1 MSDSMVPAQAGFR
14 MPAEWAAHERCF
26 MAFPCRAELW
36 GAGLADAR
44 AAYAAVA
51 HAVGEFEPVTMLVRP
66 EDKAVAAKLLSREVE
81 LWEMPLNDSWARD
94 FCPTFVTNGDGAV
107 AGVSWQFNCW
117 GENFPDYADDAKV
130 AGRVLE
136 RLGARR
142 FDAPFV
148 LEGGAIHVDGDGTV
162 LTTEECLLH
171 PNRNPKLSRD
181 EIEANL
187 KDWLGVEAV
196 LWLGRG
202 YEGDDT
208 NGHIDEIACFAAPG
222 VVLATECRDKDDA
235 NFTVLAENF
244 RRLAEMHDAKG
255 RRLTV
260 MPLPQ
265 PRRRDLNGL
274 RLTLSYTNFFIAN
287 GGIVMSGFDDP
298 ADDHARGVL
307 QEAFPTH
314 KILQRPALPITAGGG
329 GIHCITQQLPSG
341 ALAR

>member
-1 MSDSMVPAQAGFR
+1 
-14 MPAEWAAHERCF
+14 
-26 MAFPCRAELW
+26 
-36 GAGLADAR
+36 
-44 AAYAAVA
+44 
-51 HAVGEFEPVTMLVRP
+51 
-66 EDKAVAAKLLSREVE
+66 
-81 LWEMPLNDSWARD
+81 
-94 FCPTFVTNGDGAV
+94 
-107 AGVSWQFNCW
+107 
-117 GENFPDYADDAKV
+117 
-130 AGRVLE
+130 
-136 RLGARR
+136 
-142 FDAPFV
+142 
-148 LEGGAIHVDGDGTV
+148 
-162 LTTEECLLH
+162 
-171 PNRNPKLSRD
+171 
-181 EIEANL
+181 
-187 KDWLGVEAV
+187 VEAV

-329 GIHCITQQLPSG
+329 GIHCITQQQPSG

>member
-1 MSDSMVPAQAGFR
+1 MSASLTPAAAGFH

-26 MAFPCRAELW
+26 MAFPCRTELW
-36 GAGLADAR
+36 GAGLPDAR
-44 AAYAAVA
+44 AAYATVA
-51 HAVGEFEPVTMLVRP
+51 HAVGEFEPVVMLVRP
-66 EDKAVAAKLLSREVE
+66 EDRAAAAKLLSRAVE

-94 FCPTFVTNGDGAV
+94 FCPTFVANGEGAV

-117 GENFPDYADDAKV
+117 GENFPDYADDATV

-142 FDAPFV
+142 FQAPFV
-148 LEGGAIHVDGDGTV
+148 LEGGAIHVDGEGTV

-171 PNRNPKLSRD
+171 PNRNPTLSRA

-187 KDWLGVEAV
+187 KAWLGVETV

-222 VVLATECRDKDDA
+222 VVLATECSDKDDA
-235 NFTVLAENF
+235 NFTVFGENF
-244 RRLAEMHDAKG
+244 RRLADMRDAQG

-298 ADDHARGVL
+298 ADDHARGVM
-307 QEAFPTH
+307 QEAFPTY

-329 GIHCITQQLPSG
+329 GIHCITQQQPSG
-341 ALAR
+341 GIAR